1 MKKFILSVCAA
12 LMLFCGGAS
21 AKVST
26 MKSNFDLG
34 TSSATYDKGTGKFEW
49 TTLNNN
55 MMELFKNLEGKV
67 SKYKYKHL
75 KIKLSEA
82 NHGYR
87 LLIYKRGAGSPS
99 AVQYMTVD
107 DTSVNLD
114 LTTQLNLNADCTIN
128 DIDRI
133 CISGATDGTGS
144 FTIKPTDVTLSTDD
158 IETLTVT
165 TTLDENSDVNAPFQ
179 WYKTT
184 DSGAEA
190 LTHTSGISNNFGKS
204 EWDAGVLFGYSKDN
218 DENHGYINLNG
229 YSVLRVNVN
238 KFVSGNGNQFRLLA
252 DKDKAGK
259 DRTVTITMTG
269 NETLVTPFS
278 LDRCTSLKNVLGQPS
293 VQEIT
298 SIDFIG
304 EYQAVNKESRFDI
317 AASKD
322 SKVSYDRTFT
332 KDQPCTICLPFAL
345 TADELAK
352 VGKAYSLSSVN
363 ASKVNASK
371 ATFTPAEAIE
381 AYKPYLLIPSASGK
395 LLEEIAAAKDITAVP
410 TEAKT
415 SVSGGYSFV
424 GTLQAKE
431 SVKTKDT
438 EVYGFSAK
446 DGKFVHASDK
456 ASIDAFRAYISVPT
470 AALSTAASR
479 SIDID
484 FGGTTGINEIQN
496 AQSSSAAATYDFAGK
511 RVGKNYKGVVIRNG
525 KKMIQK

>member
-1 MKKFILSVCAA
+1 MKKIILSVCAA

-26 MKSNFDLG
+26 MKSNFVISG
-34 TSSATYDKGTGKFEW
+34 STATYNNGKFEW
-49 TTLNNN
+49 TKQDDN
-55 MMELFKNLEGKV
+55 MMDLFQNLEGKV
-67 SKYKYKHL
+67 SKYKHL
-75 KIKLSEA
+75 NIKLSEA
-82 NHGYR
+82 TQGYR
-87 LLIYKRGAGSPS
+87 LLFYKKGDSTPS
-99 AVQYMTVD
+99 AVEKKNAE
-107 DTSVNLD
+107 DTEVKLN
-114 LTTQLNLNADCTIN
+114 LTTLKLNDDCTIK

-133 CISGATDGTGS
+133 CIAGSADGLGS
-144 FTIKPTDVTLSTDD
+144 LTIKPADVTLETDD

-204 EWDAGVLFGYSKDN
+204 EWNANVLFGYSSSN
-218 DENHGYINLNG
+218 DESHGYINLNG
-229 YSVLRVNVN
+229 YSVLRVNIN
-238 KFVSGNGNQFRLLA
+238 KFDSSKNKQFRALA
-252 DKDKAGK
+252 DKDKAGNDK
-259 DRTVTITMTG
+259 TVWITMTG
-269 NETLVTPFS
+269 DKTLVTPFS
-278 LDRCTSLKNVLGQPS
+278 LDRCTSLKNSWEAAG

-304 EYQAVNKESRFDI
+304 EYQAIDRESPFAI

-332 KDQPCTICLPFAL
+332 KDQACTVYLPFAL
-345 TADELAK
+345 TADELAE
-352 VGKAYSLSSVN
+352 VGKAYTLSAVSD
-363 ASKVNASK
+363 SK
-371 ATFTPAEAIE
+371 ATFTPVQEIK
-381 AYKPYLLIPSASGK
+381 AYTPYLLIPSADGK
-395 LLEEIAAAKDITAVP
+395 LLENIAAAKDIAAP

-415 SVSGGYSFV
+415 SVSGSYSFV

-431 SVKTKDT
+431 SVKTQGT
-438 EVYGFSAK
+438 EVYGFSA
-446 DGKFVHASDK
+446 DQGKFVRASNK

-470 AALSTAASR
+470 TALSTAASR

-496 AQSSSAAATYDFAGK
+496 AQSSSAAAIYDVTGK
-511 RVGKNYKGVVIRNG
+511 RVGKNYKGVVICNG